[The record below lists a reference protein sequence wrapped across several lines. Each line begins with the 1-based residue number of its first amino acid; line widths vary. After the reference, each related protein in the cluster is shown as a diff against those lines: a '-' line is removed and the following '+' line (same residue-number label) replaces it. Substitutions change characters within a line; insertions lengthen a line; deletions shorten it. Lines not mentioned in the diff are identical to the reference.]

1 MWNRRSGTCPVSAL
15 GLANVRIQLVVG
27 SVTRMS
33 ENAQMKLTTEDFYV
47 QPGCCTSCGVPQS
60 VAPDLVG
67 WTNENHPQCYWIK
80 QPENAAELN
89 QAIKL
94 FQTQE
99 LGCHRYSGNDPA
111 VLQNCP
117 PKTATIFVLTLGC
130 ILFRILH
137 FRAPRRG
144 SRCPRRWNAVRSED
158 FGESCFLNNVGQP
171 RSVGLPG
178 SGTADRHL
186 SGFGVFQ
193 DLA

>member
-1 MWNRRSGTCPVSAL
+1 MTKMN
-15 GLANVRIQLVVG
+15 
-27 SVTRMS
+27 
-33 ENAQMKLTTEDFYV
+33 ENAQTKLTTEDFYV

-111 VLQNCP
+111 VLQKLPAEDCDD
-117 PKTATIFVLTLGC
+117 
-130 ILFRILH
+130 FRSDLKLNRDSD
-137 FRAPRRG
+137 FASFGPAPTFALSVSDEHNVFSRMWRRLL
-144 SRCPRRWNAVRSED
+144 RK
-158 FGESCFLNNVGQP
+158 
-171 RSVGLPG
+171 
-178 SGTADRHL
+178 
-186 SGFGVFQ
+186 
-193 DLA
+193 

>member
-111 VLQNCP
+111 VLQKLPAEDCD
-117 PKTATIFVLTLGC
+117 
-130 ILFRILH
+130 H
-137 FRAPRRG
+137 FRPDLR
-144 SRCPRRWNAVRSED
+144 
-158 FGESCFLNNVGQP
+158 LH
-171 RSVGLPG
+171 SVPYF
-178 SGTADRHL
+178 AL
-186 SGFGVFQ
+186 SGPTPRFTLSASMERGAFRR
-193 DLA
+193 LWRKLLLK